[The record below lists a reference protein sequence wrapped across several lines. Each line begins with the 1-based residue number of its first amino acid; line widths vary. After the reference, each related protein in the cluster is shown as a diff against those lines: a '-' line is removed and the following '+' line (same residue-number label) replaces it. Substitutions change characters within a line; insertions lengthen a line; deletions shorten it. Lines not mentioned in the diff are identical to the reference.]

1 MSHDPQPGPGGPNPP
16 GVGPNPPLSQGD
28 ERLWATVAH
37 VSIPFLGFIGS
48 LIVWAVFKDRSG
60 WLRESATE
68 ALNFSI
74 LYTIAQF
81 IAVVLMVVVI
91 GMLLLPLIGIAGL
104 ILCILAAI
112 AANRGEPY
120 RYPVNL
126 RLVK

>member
-1 MSHDPQPGPGGPNPP
+1 M
-16 GVGPNPPLSQGD
+16 
-28 ERLWATVAH
+28 
-37 VSIPFLGFIGS
+37 SIPFVGFVGP

-60 WLRESATE
+60 WLRESAVE

-74 LYTIAQF
+74 LYTIAQLVA
-81 IAVVLMVVVI
+81 IVLVAVII

-104 ILCILAAI
+104 ILCILGAI